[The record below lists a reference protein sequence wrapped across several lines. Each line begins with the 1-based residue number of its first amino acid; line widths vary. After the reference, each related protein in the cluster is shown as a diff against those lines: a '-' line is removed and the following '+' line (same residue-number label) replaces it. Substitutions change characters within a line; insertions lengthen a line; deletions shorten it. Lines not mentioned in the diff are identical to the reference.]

1 MGAGGVAGFSGR
13 LWFLAPSDRE
23 HASVRFPVS
32 TAPWPPGTLV
42 STRAY
47 PRPRCTR
54 DRHPGLG
61 SSRSS
66 PPSQLEF
73 SVVLRRHVRER
84 ADSGRTMKRSSQTC
98 PPFWGGFWGPAS
110 WVEIP
115 FEIVD
120 CWGGFGAQLAGSES
134 RSKSSMLGGLR
145 AQLAGSESLSKS

>member
-1 MGAGGVAGFSGR
+1 MQEVLPGFRAAFGSLLPR
-13 LWFLAPSDRE
+13 TESTPLFLDKVLST
-23 HASVRFPVS
+23 SLRFPIL

-73 SVVLRRHVRER
+73 SVVLR
-84 ADSGRTMKRSSQTC
+84 
-98 PPFWGGFWGPAS
+98 PAS
-110 WVEIP
+110 AGEGRQWESNEAQFADVP
-115 FEIVD
+115 SVF
-120 CWGGFGAQLAGSES
+120 GGI
-134 RSKSSMLGGLR
+134 LGP
-145 AQLAGSESLSKS
+145 S

>member
-1 MGAGGVAGFSGR
+1 MQEVLPGFRAAFGSLLPR
-13 LWFLAPSDRE
+13 TESTPLFLDKVLST
-23 HASVRFPVS
+23 SLRFPVS

-61 SSRSS
+61 CSRSS

-98 PPFWGGFWGPAS
+98 PQSLGGFWGPAS
-110 WVEIP
+110 WVGIP

-120 CWGGFGAQLAGSES
+120 LWGGVGPS
-134 RSKSSMLGGLR
+134 
-145 AQLAGSESLSKS
+145 